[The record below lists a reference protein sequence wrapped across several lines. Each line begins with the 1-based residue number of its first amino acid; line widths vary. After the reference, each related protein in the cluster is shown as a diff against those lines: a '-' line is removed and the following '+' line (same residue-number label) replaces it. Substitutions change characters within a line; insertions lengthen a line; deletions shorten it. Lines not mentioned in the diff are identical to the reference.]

1 MSAVF
6 TIRRSTASDLPVLM
20 SLWQEVFG
28 DPPAFTS
35 KFYHTFGADCAFVA
49 EIDEKIVAM
58 IHALP
63 TALAQNGQYSW
74 GVYLYALA
82 TSPDYRGLGIASALL
97 QTAEASPYVAPLTL
111 SCAENAGL
119 SLPHVTDSPAFAL
132 LIPGEESLVGYYR
145 KRGYDRT
152 ANIRKDD
159 APDYRAHLT
168 QGMGDTAVFLKPE
181 PFYDLS
187 VKTYQP
193 DPLLVTTAL
202 WKATDPSIPVT
213 TPYLSRFM
221 Q

>member
-1 MSAVF
+1 M
-6 TIRRSTASDLPVLM
+6 
-20 SLWQEVFG
+20 
-28 DPPAFTS
+28 
-35 KFYHTFGADCAFVA
+35 
-49 EIDEKIVAM
+49 
-58 IHALP
+58 
-63 TALAQNGQYSW
+63 
-74 GVYLYALA
+74 
-82 TSPDYRGLGIASALL
+82 
-97 QTAEASPYVAPLTL
+97 
-111 SCAENAGL
+111 
-119 SLPHVTDSPAFAL
+119 
-132 LIPGEESLVGYYR
+132 GYYR

>member
-1 MSAVF
+1 MSAAF
-6 TIRRSTASDLPVLM
+6 TIRRSRSADLPTLM

-58 IHALP
+58 IHTLP

-82 TSPDYRGLGIASALL
+82 TSPDHRGLGIASALL
-97 QTAEASPYVAPLTL
+97 QTAETAPDVTPPLL
-111 SCAENAGL
+111 FGAENVGL
-119 SLPHVTDSPAFAL
+119 ILPHAPDSPAFAL

-152 ANIRKDD
+152 ANIHKDD
-159 APDYRAHLT
+159 APDYRAHLS
-168 QGMGDTAVFLKPE
+168 QGTGGAAVFLKPE

-187 VKTYQP
+187 VKMYQP
-193 DPLLVTTAL
+193 DPLPVTTAL
-202 WKATDPSIPVT
+202 WKAMNPSIPVT